1 MVWEGP
7 RGRVDLRWAMREVR
21 RARVSETAVLA
32 EMLARAFALDPVAL
46 DLFPAESGR
55 ARRMRR
61 FFAIQLRHT
70 YFPRGEVM
78 TLPDLSSA
86 ALVVWPD
93 APTASAFHQLASLRL
108 VPLLRGQIFAAQQMG
123 RAILA
128 THPSTPHVYLGTIG
142 TDPALQGSGRGTALI
157 EELLQRCDAAGLSC
171 RLEASTTSNVTFYE
185 GFGFRCIQEFPIRT
199 GGPMLYVMHRLP
211 GRADQARP

>member
-1 MVWEGP
+1 
-7 RGRVDLRWAMREVR
+7 MREVR
-21 RARVSETAVLA
+21 RARVSETAALA
-32 EMLARAFALDPVAL
+32 EMLARAFAVDPVAL
-46 DLFPAESGR
+46 DLFPSESGR

-78 TLPDLSSA
+78 TLSDLSSA
-86 ALVVWPD
+86 ALIVWPD
-93 APTASAFHQLASLRL
+93 SPRASALHQVASLQL
-108 VPLLRGQIFAAQQMG
+108 LPLLRGQIFAAQQMG

-142 TDPALQGSGRGTALI
+142 TDPTLQGLGRATTLI

-171 RLEASTTSNVTFYE
+171 RLEASTTSNVAFYE
-185 GFGFRCIQEFPIRT
+185 RFGFDCLQELPIRT
-199 GGPMLYVMHRLP
+199 GGPTLYVMHRLP
-211 GRADQARP
+211 RRLDDEQPSTEKHPLT